1 MVELTSAERV
11 MRALRREEP
20 DRVPTFEWLISRK
33 VREALVPGCKSHN
46 DFAVRMG
53 HDAILVDPDFTKTQI
68 APAKWRTEWGYA
80 VEYGQEEHGV
90 EVECPIR
97 TMADFER
104 YAPPDP
110 RAPGRYATVE
120 KAVREFKGK
129 MAVGVHLNDVF
140 SIPRYL
146 MGMQNLLM
154 AVACEP
160 RLVAAL
166 VNMSVEVNLAMAE
179 EVASRGVDF
188 VWTGD
193 DYAGNAGPM
202 MSPQHFRTLFYPGLK
217 RVAQGFKE
225 AGLPFIKHCDGNIW
239 PIIDMMIDAG
249 ISCLDPIDPQG
260 GMDLAQVKA
269 RFGDRVAVKGNV
281 DCAQVLVYG
290 TAEEVVAETRR
301 ALRQGAPGGGYILS
315 SSNSI
320 HSAVNPENYRVMI
333 ETLKRYGGYPLALG
347 EA

>member
-166 VNMSVEVNLAMAE
+166 VNMSVEVNLAMAK

-202 MSPQHFRTLFYPGLK
+202 MSPRHFRTLFYPGLT
-217 RVAQGFKE
+217 RVAQGFKA

-239 PIIDMMIDAG
+239 PIIDMMVDAG

-269 RFGDRVAVKGNV
+269 KFGDRVAVKGNV
-281 DCAQVLVYG
+281 DCTQVLVYG
-290 TAEEVVAETRR
+290 TPEEVVAETKR

-320 HSAVNPENYRVMI
+320 HSAVNPQNYRVML
-333 ETLKRYGGYPLALG
+333 EALERYGRYPLALG
-347 EA
+347 DS